1 MNQLVEYR
9 ENNSIIDQLIL
20 TILENINSVKK
31 KIKKH
36 ESLVFTIGNTAFST
50 TNNVPYIT
58 PIRKSKDVYTLG
70 VIVYTQFQASVISKI
85 VDGKVDFIFVDCEK
99 KLPGIVNP
107 DYSLIKKY
115 DLQIPNNAKNSIE
128 YGNISSVCI
137 SIIKKTQVFTYKAN
151 DLTVDVS
158 WLFLSTYFKDMSGKK
173 IVIIGPGN
181 IGLKLSLKIVESAAD
196 VYMCAKNIQKID
208 IINSLNKIKQDSV
221 MSKIHFSDN
230 PIEVTKDA
238 NAIIGCTNSQQ
249 VINAEMVNAM
259 DNKGIIIDIGKGN
272 LTKDGLDAAG
282 KRGINAWRADISP
295 MLRSMINSSIE
306 MSEFKKNSYGASNK
320 FTDFMV
326 VSGGYIGNRYDIIVD
341 KYKKIRF
348 IIGVCDG
355 SGSIMVK
362 LDHRAE
368 ENLKVVKKSLNVD
381 DQ

>member
-1 MNQLVEYR
+1 M
-9 ENNSIIDQLIL
+9 
-20 TILENINSVKK
+20 
-31 KIKKH
+31 
-36 ESLVFTIGNTAFST
+36 F
-50 TNNVPYIT
+50 
-58 PIRKSKDVYTLG
+58 
-70 VIVYTQFQASVISKI
+70 
-85 VDGKVDFIFVDCEK
+85 
-99 KLPGIVNP
+99 PG
-107 DYSLIKKY
+107 Y
-115 DLQIPNNAKNSIE
+115 
-128 YGNISSVCI
+128 
-137 SIIKKTQVFTYKAN
+137 
-151 DLTVDVS
+151 
-158 WLFLSTYFKDMSGKK
+158 FLSTYFKDMSGKK

-181 IGLKLSLKIVESAAD
+181 IGLKLSLKIVESAAN
-196 VYMCAKNIQKID
+196 VYMCAKNTKKID

-306 MSEFKKNSYGASNK
+306 MHEFKKNSYGASNK
-320 FTDFMV
+320 FTNFMV

-341 KYKKIRF
+341 NYKKIRF

-362 LDHRAE
+362 LDHKAE
-368 ENLKVVKKSLNVD
+368 ENLKVVKKSLNVN